1 MIELILD
8 AQCTACGECV
18 TICPSNVFDSGPG
31 GVPVLARQQDC
42 QTCFLCELYCET
54 DALFVHPDA
63 TATHDLTAIDV
74 ATGDYRRDSG
84 WGGLGR
90 RRAVSQRTLA
100 NGRRVRAGP
109 LAHLNNVHVLIE

>member
-18 TICPSNVFDSGPG
+18 TICPSNVFERGSN

-42 QTCFLCELYCET
+42 QTCFLCELYCEP

-63 TATHDLTAIDV
+63 TATHGLSAAEI

-84 WGGLGR
+84 WGSWLQDTQYRNEHWRMGDVFSLAR
-90 RRAVSQRTLA
+90 SRT
-100 NGRRVRAGP
+100 
-109 LAHLNNVHVLIE
+109 

>member
-18 TICPSNVFDSGPG
+18 TICPRDVFDSGPG
-31 GVPVLARQQDC
+31 GVPVLARQQNC

-63 TATHDLTAIDV
+63 TATHGLTAGEV

-84 WGGLGR
+84 WGSWAEDAQYRNEHWRMGDVFALAR
-90 RRAVSQRTLA
+90 SRT
-100 NGRRVRAGP
+100 
-109 LAHLNNVHVLIE
+109 

>member
-63 TATHDLTAIDV
+63 TATHDPTAIDV
-74 ATGDYRRDSG
+74 TTGDYRRDSG
-84 WGGLGR
+84 WGSWAEDARYRNEQWRMGDVFALAR
-90 RRAVSQRTLA
+90 SRT
-100 NGRRVRAGP
+100 
-109 LAHLNNVHVLIE
+109 